1 MRLVKGRNA
10 VLFSGFCGFLIVLFT
25 VSLSYEQNC
34 GGKTLKLQ
42 MKIS

>member
-25 VSLSYEQNC
+25 S
-34 GGKTLKLQ
+34 KLEL
-42 MKIS
+42 

>member
-25 VSLSYEQNC
+25 S
-34 GGKTLKLQ
+34 KLE
-42 MKIS
+42 I